1 MAKVNSISVEG
12 DVITFETI
20 GAETLRVNPFAYSP
34 EIQRQLIILGAKT
47 RIGNAS
53 HMERNPET
61 GLSATPRE
69 KAEAMRA
76 VHETLLT
83 GEWSAR
89 KVGGGAGR
97 EAGITLRALA
107 EVQGLPVEAMRQRID
122 QPGMSD
128 AVTGV
133 ERQFQGSIFLG
144 RGWREDFANPV
155 GNDLEAVI
163 AGNGRHPFAPP
174 TGQIGHDDFGV
185 ADKVNFRFYQNPP
198 AAQTFLPSVE

>member
-1 MAKVNSISVEG
+1 MGDLPPFVMHFRIIGQASPFFLKGTIMAKVNSISIEG

-61 GLSATPRE
+61 GLSATPQE
-69 KAEAMRA
+69 KADAMRA

-83 GEWSAR
+83 GEWSTRRA
-89 KVGGGAGR
+89 GGGAGR

-107 EVQGLPVEAMRQRID
+107 EVQGLPVDAMRQRID
-122 QPGMSD
+122 QL
-128 AVTGV
+128 AEKKGV
-133 ERQFQGSIFLG
+133 KPAALLRKLAG
-144 RGWREDFANPV
+144 A
-155 GNDLEAVI
+155 EAVAKVI
-163 AGNGRHPFAPP
+163 ARMKAESAGAEDA
-174 TGQIGHDDFGV
+174 DDLL
-185 ADKVNFRFYQNPP
+185 AELED
-198 AAQTFLPSVE
+198 